1 MFANKDFFVGKVVAI
16 TGAASGIGAA
26 SAREFA
32 RCGAR
37 LVLADIDAESG
48 GAIAAELR
56 AEGADAEFIATD
68 VTRRADLRAMVELGE
83 RRHGRLDVLL
93 NSAGSALRR
102 CTYLEAD
109 DALME
114 RSVALNFYG
123 THYAVQEALPLMI
136 ASGGGTILNMASMAH
151 RRGGPGTSI
160 HYAAIKGAVVTLS
173 LGIAREFADR
183 GIRCIPVAP
192 AAVETAFQANSGTD
206 AAMAERLR
214 NDIPLKRFA
223 QPEELARLIVFLA
236 SDACSFMT
244 ADPVYVSGG
253 GGYR

>member
-1 MFANKDFFVGKVVAI
+1 MFADQDFFKGKVVAI

-26 SAREFA
+26 SARAFA
-32 RCGAR
+32 ACGAR
-37 LVLADIDAESG
+37 LVLADIDAAAGEAVAQALREQ
-48 GAIAAELR
+48 GAT
-56 AEGADAEFIATD
+56 AEFIATD
-68 VTRRADLRAMVELGE
+68 VTRRDDLRAMVQLCAT
-83 RRHGRLDVLL
+83 RHGRLDVLF

-102 CTYLEAD
+102 CGYLDVD

-114 RSVALNFYG
+114 KSIALNFNG
-123 THYAVQEALPLMI
+123 THYAIQEALPLMI
-136 ASGGGTILNMASMAH
+136 AGGGGTILNMASMAH
-151 RRGGPGTSI
+151 KRGGPGTSV

-183 GIRCIPVAP
+183 GIRCIPIAP

-206 AAMAERLR
+206 QAMIERLR

-223 QPEELARLIVFLA
+223 QPEELARLAVFLA
-236 SDACSFMT
+236 SDACPFMT